1 MKVSVEDQSMVK
13 KVLHIEVP
21 QEDVVRELDSAYQQ
35 LKKTAKIK
43 GFRPGKAPRGVLERL
58 YRKDVHADV
67 SAKLI
72 QNAFVEALKETNLNI
87 VGSPKVDPPELSD
100 QSAYAFDAEVEVHPE
115 IADIDYKGLELTR
128 NQYSVTDEEIDMQ
141 LKMLRTNMAKR
152 QKIDEDR
159 PAQAGDLVVID
170 YEGFQD
176 GKPHEE
182 TRKTENFIT
191 KIGEGQV
198 VKDLDE
204 GLKGMKAG
212 EEKEVE
218 VQFPED
224 YFSKSLAGQKLVF
237 KIKLHEIREEILPEL
252 NDEFARNVSDKFENL
267 DALKAKIRENLEGGY
282 AKRVEQELN
291 EQIFRQLL
299 DKVEFEVPETL
310 VDAELDHILNE
321 AQQKFVQNNRS
332 FEDLGLSREKLAD
345 QYRPTAEKQ
354 VRRHMI
360 LSKLMDQEKLEL
372 TDEELDKGFQKMA
385 DNYQQPA
392 DFIKGYYDQNKE
404 GLAFFKHT
412 LLEKK
417 ALNLIINSNEIR
429 EIEAGQDR
437 QAAESESE
445 TDVQS

>member
-1 MKVSVEDQSMVK
+1 MKVSVEDQSTVK

-43 GFRPGKAPRGVLERL
+43 GFRPGKAPRSVLERL
-58 YRKDVHADV
+58 YRKDVQADV

-87 VGSPKVDPPELSD
+87 VGSPKLDPPELSD

-170 YEGFQD
+170 YEGFQN

-182 TRKTENFIT
+182 TGKTENFIT

-212 EEKEVE
+212 EEKEID

-299 DKVEFEVPETL
+299 EKVEFEVPETL
-310 VDAELDHILNE
+310 VDAELDHILNDAE
-321 AQQKFVQNNRS
+321 QKFAQSNRS

-372 TDEELDKGFQKMA
+372 MDEELDKGFQEMA
-385 DNYQQPA
+385 DNYQQPV

-429 EIEAGQDR
+429 EIEAGQDH
-437 QAAESESE
+437 QAAESDSE
-445 TDVQS
+445 ADVQS

>member
-1 MKVSVEDQSMVK
+1 MKVSVEDQSTVK

-43 GFRPGKAPRGVLERL
+43 GFRPGKAPRSVLKRL

-87 VGSPKVDPPELSD
+87 VGSPKLDPPELSD
-100 QSAYAFDAEVEVHPE
+100 QSAYVFDAEVEVHPE

-321 AQQKFVQNNRS
+321 AEQKFVQNNRS

-372 TDEELDKGFQKMA
+372 TDEELDKGFQEMA

-429 EIEAGQDR
+429 EIEAGQDS